1 MANLPHYPISKIGY
15 IATTMLPCFMFM
27 LVSIPVKKRNVIQE
41 LCLLL
46 LWLIGL
52 SVPIYYAGKLP
63 YVYLISTSVWSWGT
77 SMKMGVWLFS
87 MSMEERRQ
95 CPFALTILQW
105 RKERYSEKA
114 KVDHHPSHVYI
125 DFPLAQYIFST
136 IKHQIV
142 YDLVEIILRQLDL
155 DRPVRLFS
163 AVIYHFLGM
172 FFNLSAPETELPFS
186 FGNVALSTCTCIL
199 FLVYVQMQL
208 QLTYDVF
215 NILFTLMYKSLPTL
229 EKWQLGNK
237 AIYTRDVAKTK
248 AALKRIRR
256 IRAVKVYL
264 EQTIS
269 MPPAFNRP
277 WCAYSLRDFWARRWH
292 TYYNECFYRLGYQPI
307 RLITMLILGCKPPRW
322 LPALSVFV
330 MSGLMHEYFLYA
342 ATGPALYFQGTPIPA
357 CFIQFSFFVSQAV
370 FISIGDRLSLSDG
383 FLGRA
388 YAVLIMILTCHLFVV
403 PYLLTGYLYMPRF
416 SFYRTFVNIYQGE
429 II

>member
-1 MANLPHYPISKIGY
+1 
-15 IATTMLPCFMFM
+15 
-27 LVSIPVKKRNVIQE
+27 
-41 LCLLL
+41 
-46 LWLIGL
+46 
-52 SVPIYYAGKLP
+52 
-63 YVYLISTSVWSWGT
+63 
-77 SMKMGVWLFS
+77 MKMGVWLFS
-87 MSMEERRQ
+87 MPMEERRQ
-95 CPFALTILQW
+95 RPFALTILQW
-105 RKERYSEKA
+105 RKVRYSENV

-125 DFPLAQYIFST
+125 NFPLVQFIFST

-163 AVIYHFLGM
+163 AVIYHCLGM
-172 FFNLSAPETELPFS
+172 FFNLSAPETELQFS

-208 QLTYDVF
+208 QLTYDIF
-215 NILFTLMYKSLPTL
+215 NILFTLMYKSLPIL

-237 AIYTRDVAKTK
+237 TIDTRDVAKTK
-248 AALKRIRR
+248 AALKRIRG

-307 RLITMLILGCKPPRW
+307 RLVMIPILGRKPPRW

-403 PYLLTGYLYMPRF
+403 PYLLTGYLYMPRA